1 MKNTFLTLLV
11 LCLFLLTS
19 CFTYSQDEKDTQE
32 FIIEKYKENQLKIYT
47 PSFIFFSNNIFRVDA
62 EFFANRKLSE
72 KEFDNIFIYGAD
84 IEVGIK
90 KTQII
95 SFIESIDIR
104 DITKVS
110 TTKQND
116 NEFLI
121 SIYLSGKYPSLR
133 SVHNSLNGEVKRRK
147 YISKM
152 KIQIGSNR
160 EVAIQLKKAIIHL
173 GKLRQMN
180 IKDGDLF

>member
-1 MKNTFLTLLV
+1 MNYKIRIFLV
-11 LCLFLLTS
+11 LITLITSLFTH
-19 CFTYSQDEKDTQE
+19 SQNEKDTQE

-47 PSFIFFSNNIFRVDA
+47 PSFIFFSNNIFKVDA

-90 KTQII
+90 NTQII
-95 SFIESIDIR
+95 SFVESIDIR

-110 TTKQND
+110 TTKQNGND
-116 NEFLI
+116 FLI

-133 SVHNSLNGEVKRRK
+133 SIHNSINDEVERRK

-152 KIQIGSNR
+152 KIQIGSNK